1 MKKLKLSSISLI
13 LITAAFIALADNS
26 IFWSSLVQRLDL
38 LSLKGFGYA
47 VTSFASIV
55 GIMALIFLIAG
66 QRFLL
71 KPLLIFFLLTSS
83 LVVYFNGIGVIID
96 KSMILNMLE
105 TVKDQNTNEATE
117 LLSISLLW
125 HLFLF
130 GFLPSAFVLAVKV
143 HYKKPLPELLT
154 RFTYAIGVLVVIGAL
169 VMLNFKYVTYFS
181 RENRDLRVMVN
192 PHFPVS
198 SVIKVVKDSYAS
210 DSVLFQVIGDDAIVA
225 HNGRKRVGIMVVG
238 ETARSDHFSLNGYR
252 RATNPLLKK
261 QDIVSFSDAWSCG
274 TSTAYSVPCMFSFL
288 DREDYSPDKAEKE
301 SNLLDVLT
309 KAGVK
314 VIWLDNNSSCKGV
327 CARIESENFHH
338 DFDTASIFYNQGEYT
353 DEILL
358 DKLDTL
364 IDASNNDVLIVLH
377 TLGSHGPA
385 YYKRYPKTFTRFQP
399 ACESNAPHECGND
412 SVTNAYDNTIV
423 YTDYVLNKTI
433 EYLKYHANKYDAFML
448 YASDHG
454 ESLGENGIYLHGLP
468 YMIAPNVQKKVP
480 IIAWLSD
487 GLKQVKGLTDVSMKA
502 CKEKHVSHDYLVHSL
517 LNMFDVKTGIY
528 KHNHDLFTGQCSS

>member
-1 MKKLKLSSISLI
+1 VEDQSQQLQLELQPGISIQG
-13 LITAAFIALADNS
+13 NHH
-26 IFWSSLVQRLDL
+26 L
-38 LSLKGFGYA
+38 LS
-47 VTSFASIV
+47 V
-55 GIMALIFLIAG
+55 
-66 QRFLL
+66 
-71 KPLLIFFLLTSS
+71 
-83 LVVYFNGIGVIID
+83 
-96 KSMILNMLE
+96 
-105 TVKDQNTNEATE
+105 
-117 LLSISLLW
+117 
-125 HLFLF
+125 
-130 GFLPSAFVLAVKV
+130 
-143 HYKKPLPELLT
+143 
-154 RFTYAIGVLVVIGAL
+154 AI
-169 VMLNFKYVTYFS
+169 
-181 RENRDLRVMVN
+181 
-192 PHFPVS
+192 
-198 SVIKVVKDSYAS
+198 
-210 DSVLFQVIGDDAIVA
+210 
-225 HNGRKRVGIMVVG
+225 
-238 ETARSDHFSLNGYR
+238 
-252 RATNPLLKK
+252 
-261 QDIVSFSDAWSCG
+261 
-274 TSTAYSVPCMFSFL
+274 
-288 DREDYSPDKAEKE
+288 

-338 DFDTASIFYNQGEYT
+338 DFDTASVFYNQGEYT